1 MTRGAR
7 HPPGTARAH
16 PGPTGGEQE
25 GGGGKV
31 QPRSPRG
38 QDGVRR
44 GGQAG
49 PGAGDPRM
57 PLAPCDRSPWPCRS
71 HPAAARGPPQPFL
84 AGEVTETLLL
94 NCQLEQPLG

>member
-7 HPPGTARAH
+7 SPPGTARAH
-16 PGPTGGEQE
+16 PGPAGGEQE
-25 GGGGKV
+25 GGGGEA

-38 QDGVRR
+38 QDGVRW

-49 PGAGDPRM
+49 PGTGAPRM
-57 PLAPCDRSPWPCRS
+57 PLAPCDRGPLLHCL

-84 AGEVTETLLL
+84 AGGVMETLLR
-94 NCQLEQPLG
+94 NRQLEQPLG